1 MMLQPQPAPLSLL
14 ICMDASTSWGI
25 GFWMEGK
32 WIAWQSIPGWKNDG
46 RDIGWLEMVAIEP
59 ALHAVIGVGH
69 KDVHLV
75 F

>member
-1 MMLQPQPAPLSLL
+1 
-14 ICMDASTSWGI
+14 MDASTSWGI